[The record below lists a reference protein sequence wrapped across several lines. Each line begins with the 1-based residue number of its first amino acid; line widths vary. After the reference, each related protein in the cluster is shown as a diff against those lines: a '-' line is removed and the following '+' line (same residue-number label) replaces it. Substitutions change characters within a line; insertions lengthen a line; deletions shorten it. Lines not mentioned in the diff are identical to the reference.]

1 MKKNIING
9 HLSKNRLPD
18 SVNRRCE
25 NTDTILSP
33 EEIQLHLTLKLDG
46 LIEQWE
52 LLMEKHRKRIVE
64 DIRNVTDQKASPTEF
79 LTVKEVLSLLRIGKG
94 ALYKVINSGALP
106 TVKVGRKR
114 LFQKADIEKYLT
126 QITQL

>member
-1 MKKNIING
+1 MKNKIIRG

-18 SVNRRCE
+18 SENRRCG
-25 NTDTILSP
+25 NTDNILTP

-64 DIRNVTDQKASPTEF
+64 DIRNVRDQKASPTEF
-79 LTVKEVLSLLRIGKG
+79 LTVKEVQSLLRIGKG
-94 ALYKVINSGALP
+94 ALYKIINTGALP
-106 TVKVGRKR
+106 TVKIGGKR